1 MMLPHKVEI
10 EAQHPAIP
18 YSHSK
23 TSVLFC
29 PRQHHGFVYKFSPL
43 AVTLSQVG
51 WVIVGREEREFV
63 IETSVFVFSSLPWQY
78 AFYWSHPSL
87 EFHFGV
93 FQWGMIVVNSFWLP
107 SGKWD
112 TQHRIMTA
120 DQEGWPYC
128 CSLHKLT
135 CGKTEEWGFSSR
147 NGLIPNGIRLVVLNI
162 KPIVVVA
169 QFSD

>member
-78 AFYWSHPSL
+78 TSIGHTHPWSFTLVCFS
-87 EFHFGV
+87 G
-93 FQWGMIVVNSFWLP
+93 GWLQSIL
-107 SGKWD
+107 SGFPVENETHNTELW
-112 TQHRIMTA
+112 Q
-120 DQEGWPYC
+120 
-128 CSLHKLT
+128 LT
-135 CGKTEEWGFSSR
+135 KRDDLT
-147 NGLIPNGIRLVVLNI
+147 
-162 KPIVVVA
+162 VVVSINLHVA
-169 QFSD
+169 RRKSGGFPQGMDWFPMGLDW